1 MSSRRLPYIPG
12 ELQFISSSVYRRTP
26 LFRSERCCR
35 RIVDALADVGKSS
48 GFLLIGWVLKPEPA
62 EATSRIM
69 QRLKSRTATGI
80 LKHLRENQ
88 DRCWCRKMLA
98 RLALP
103 PTVHDESHHRVWQR
117 QFYPYGIYSQK
128 KQLEKLDY
136 IHNNP
141 VTRGLAGSPA
151 AWPWSSWRYYY

>member
-12 ELQFISSSVYRRTP
+12 ELQFITSSIYWRAP

-35 RIVDALADVGKSS
+35 CFVDALAGVREAT
-48 GFLLIGWVLKPEPA
+48 GFLLIGWVLMPEHFHLRLKPEPA

-88 DRCWCRKMLA
+88 DHSWCRKRLA

-103 PTVHDESHHRVWQR
+103 PTVHDESRVAHTSR
-117 QFYPYGIYSQK
+117 PLRCMRPFFCNINGRRK
-128 KQLEKLDY
+128 
-136 IHNNP
+136 
-141 VTRGLAGSPA
+141 VTDVE
-151 AWPWSSWRYYY
+151 